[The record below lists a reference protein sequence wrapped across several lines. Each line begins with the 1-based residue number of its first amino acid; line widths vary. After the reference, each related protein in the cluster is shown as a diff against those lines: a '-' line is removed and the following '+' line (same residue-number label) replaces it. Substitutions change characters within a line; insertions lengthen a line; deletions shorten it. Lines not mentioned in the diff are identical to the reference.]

1 MQFSCIFFDIPQ
13 KSSTF
18 ADKLV
23 RTCKR
28 AMCAMCAQITK
39 STGDMTTSFG
49 YVRVAAAVP
58 HMRVADCQ
66 YNASEI
72 KKQITEAVQ
81 EGVQVVCFPE
91 LSITGYTCADLF
103 FTQQLQKD
111 ALSALEDV
119 CTFTRDLPIIV
130 LVGAP
135 LKVDNNLYNCA
146 FVITDGEVVGVV
158 PKINLPNTG
167 EFYEKRWF
175 SSGRDV
181 LENNVNSIRPRIP
194 TIELW
199 GNDVPFGIDL
209 LFTTKDY
216 SFGIELCEDLW
227 SPLPAST
234 QLAIQGAEIIFNLSS
249 SNCVTGKHAFRQR
262 MITQQ
267 SARVHCGYVYTSSGI
282 GESTTDIVFSG
293 STYIAENGEMLEI
306 GERFQ
311 MESSMIISEID
322 VERLRIDRQR
332 NTNFTHDK
340 HGQFRHVQVAPLDEA
355 IGNEAIRREARDNGP
370 LHRHFTQ
377 TPFLP
382 KKKESDEYCED
393 VLNLQVHGLLRR
405 WQHTHTE
412 SLVIGISGG
421 LDSTL
426 ALIVSVLA
434 ADRLGY
440 NRSQVI
446 GVTMPG
452 FGTSDR
458 TYSNAIAMMEE
469 LGISIHEIPIRDM
482 ATQHLNDIGHDLD
495 NHDITYENAQARIR
509 TLVLMDLAN
518 KYNGLVVGTG
528 DMSELALGWATYCG
542 DQMSMYGV
550 NAGVPKTLVRYLV
563 RYAAENIFGER
574 LREILMDVIDT
585 PVSPELLPT
594 DDEGNIAQITEDKV
608 GPYELHDFFLY
619 YFLRYGFTRE
629 KIAFMASMAFDG
641 VYSEEAI
648 EHWLSLFMR
657 RFFTQ
662 QFKRSCLPDGPK
674 VVGVSLSPRGDW
686 RMPSDVAIN

>member
-1 MQFSCIFFDIPQ
+1 M
-13 KSSTF
+13 
-18 ADKLV
+18 
-23 RTCKR
+23 
-28 AMCAMCAQITK
+28 
-39 STGDMTTSFG
+39 
-49 YVRVAAAVP
+49 
-58 HMRVADCQ
+58 
-66 YNASEI
+66 
-72 KKQITEAVQ
+72 
-81 EGVQVVCFPE
+81 
-91 LSITGYTCADLF
+91 
-103 FTQQLQKD
+103 
-111 ALSALEDV
+111 
-119 CTFTRDLPIIV
+119 
-130 LVGAP
+130 
-135 LKVDNNLYNCA
+135 
-146 FVITDGEVVGVV
+146 TDGDVVGVV
-158 PKINLPNTG
+158 PKVNLPNTG

-181 LENNVNSIRPRIP
+181 LEHNINSIRPRIP

-209 LFTTKDY
+209 LFTTRNY
-216 SFGIELCEDLW
+216 SFGIEICEDLW

-249 SNCVTGKHAFRQR
+249 SNCVTGKHTFRQR

-311 MESSMIISEID
+311 MNSSMIISEID

-340 HGQFRHVQVAPLDEA
+340 HGHYRHIHVAPLERSIEDGSA
-355 IGNEAIRREARDNGP
+355 YSLEARGEGP
-370 LHRHFTQ
+370 MHRHFTK

-382 KKKESDEYCED
+382 KKKESDDYCED

-405 WQHTHTE
+405 WQHTHAE

-458 TYSNAIAMMEE
+458 TYQNALAMMEE
-469 LGISIHEIPIRDM
+469 LGVSIHEVPIRDM
-482 ATQHLNDIGHDLD
+482 ATQHLHDIGHDLQ

-509 TLVLMDLAN
+509 TLVLMNLAN

-542 DQMSMYGV
+542 DHMSMYGV
-550 NAGVPKTLVRYLV
+550 NAGVPKTLVRYMV

-574 LREILMDVIDT
+574 LREILMDVIAT

-594 DDEGNIAQITEDKV
+594 DEEGNIAQITEDKV
-608 GPYELHDFFLY
+608 GPYELHDFFMY
-619 YFLRYGFTRE
+619 YYLRYGFTRE
-629 KIAFMASMAFDG
+629 KIAYMATLAFDG
-641 VYSEEAI
+641 VYTEEVI
-648 EHWLSLFMR
+648 QHWLSVFMR

-674 VVGVSLSPRGDW
+674 VVGVSLSPRGDL

>member
-1 MQFSCIFFDIPQ
+1 
-13 KSSTF
+13 
-18 ADKLV
+18 
-23 RTCKR
+23 
-28 AMCAMCAQITK
+28 
-39 STGDMTTSFG
+39 MTTSFG

-58 HMRVADCQ
+58 HMRVANCQ

-146 FVITDGEVVGVV
+146 FVMTDGEVVGVV

-209 LFTTKDY
+209 LFATKDY
-216 SFGIELCEDLW
+216 SFGIEICEDLW

-249 SNCVTGKHAFRQR
+249 SNCVTGKHEFRQR

-293 STYIAENGEMLEI
+293 STYIAENGDMLEI

-311 MESSMIISEID
+311 MESSMVISEID

-340 HGQFRHVQVAPLDEA
+340 HGHYRHIQVAPLEPDN
-355 IGNEAIRREARDNGP
+355 GNRVSDNGGP

-382 KKKESDEYCED
+382 KRKDSVEYCED

-405 WQHTHTE
+405 WQHTHAE

-452 FGTSDR
+452 FGTSGR
-458 TYSNAIAMMEE
+458 TYNNALAMMEE
-469 LGISIHEIPIRDM
+469 LGVSIHEVPIRDM
-482 ATQHLNDIGHDLD
+482 AIQHLNDIGHDLD
-495 NHDITYENAQARIR
+495 THDITYENAQARIR

-542 DQMSMYGV
+542 DHMSMYGV
-550 NAGVPKTLVRYLV
+550 NAGVPKTLVRYMV

-594 DDEGNIAQITEDKV
+594 DEDGNIAQITEDKV
-608 GPYELHDFFLY
+608 GPYELHDFFMY
-619 YFLRYGFTRE
+619 YYLRYGFTRE
-629 KIAFMASMAFDG
+629 KIAYMAGMAFDG
-641 VYSEEAI
+641 VYSEAVI
-648 EHWLSLFMR
+648 EHWLSVFMR

-674 VVGVSLSPRGDW
+674 VVGVSLSPRGDL
-686 RMPSDVAIN
+686 RMPSDVSVRG

>member
-1 MQFSCIFFDIPQ
+1 
-13 KSSTF
+13 
-18 ADKLV
+18 
-23 RTCKR
+23 
-28 AMCAMCAQITK
+28 
-39 STGDMTTSFG
+39 MTTNFG

-66 YNASEI
+66 YNAAEI

-81 EGVQVVCFPE
+81 EGVEVVCFPE

-111 ALSALEDV
+111 ALSALEEV
-119 CTFTRDLPIIV
+119 CAFTRNLPIIV
-130 LVGAP
+130 LIGAP

-146 FVITDGEVVGVV
+146 FVMTDGDVVGVV
-158 PKINLPNTG
+158 PKVNLPNTG

-209 LFTTKDY
+209 LFTTRNY
-216 SFGIELCEDLW
+216 SFGIEICEDLW

-249 SNCVTGKHAFRQR
+249 SNCVTGKHTFRQR

-311 MESSMIISEID
+311 MNSSMIVSEID

-340 HGQFRHVQVAPLDEA
+340 HGHYRHIHVAPLERSIEDGSA
-355 IGNEAIRREARDNGP
+355 YSLEARGEGP
-370 LHRHFTQ
+370 MHRHFTK

-382 KKKESDEYCED
+382 KKKESDDYCED

-405 WQHTHTE
+405 WQHTHAE

-458 TYSNAIAMMEE
+458 TYQNALAMMEE
-469 LGISIHEIPIRDM
+469 LGVSIHEVPIRDM
-482 ATQHLNDIGHDLD
+482 ATQHLHDIGHDLH

-509 TLVLMDLAN
+509 TLVLMNLAN

-542 DQMSMYGV
+542 DHMSMYGV
-550 NAGVPKTLVRYLV
+550 NAGVPKTLVRYMV

-574 LREILMDVIDT
+574 LREILMDVIAT

-594 DDEGNIAQITEDKV
+594 DEEGNIAQITEDKV
-608 GPYELHDFFLY
+608 GPYELHDFFMY
-619 YFLRYGFTRE
+619 YYLRYGFTRE
-629 KIAFMASMAFDG
+629 KIAYMATLAFDG
-641 VYSEEAI
+641 VYTEEVI
-648 EHWLSLFMR
+648 QHWLSVFMR

-674 VVGVSLSPRGDW
+674 VVGVSLSPRGDL
-686 RMPSDVAIN
+686 RMPSDVAIS

>member
-1 MQFSCIFFDIPQ
+1 MASN
-13 KSSTF
+13 
-18 ADKLV
+18 
-23 RTCKR
+23 
-28 AMCAMCAQITK
+28 
-39 STGDMTTSFG
+39 FG

-58 HMRVADCQ
+58 HMRVADCV
-66 YNASEI
+66 YNAGEI
-72 KKQITEAVQ
+72 KKQISDAVA
-81 EGVQVVCFPE
+81 EGVEVVCFPE

-103 FTQQLQKD
+103 FTQQLQRD
-111 ALSALEDV
+111 ALLALEDV
-119 CTFTRDLPIIV
+119 CAFTRNLPIIV

-146 FVITDGEVVGVV
+146 FVMTDGEVVGVV
-158 PKINLPNTG
+158 PKVNLPNTG

-181 LENNVNSIRPRIP
+181 LEQNVNSIRPRIP
-194 TIELW
+194 LIELW
-199 GNDVPFGIDL
+199 GTDVPFGIDL

-216 SFGIELCEDLW
+216 SFGIEICEDLW
-227 SPLPAST
+227 SPLPVST

-293 STYIAENGEMLEI
+293 STYIAENGEMLEM
-306 GERFQ
+306 GDRFQ

-340 HGQFRHVQVAPLDEA
+340 HGHYRHIQVAPLEQALSPDSL
-355 IGNEAIRREARDNGP
+355 IDSSPKSTGP
-370 LHRHFTQ
+370 LHRHFTK

-382 KKKESDEYCED
+382 KRRESDAYCED
-393 VLNLQVHGLLRR
+393 VFNLQTHGLLRR
-405 WQHTHTE
+405 WQHTHAE

-426 ALIVSVLA
+426 ALLVCVMA

-458 TYSNAIAMMEE
+458 TYNNAIELMEQ
-469 LGISIHEIPIRDM
+469 LGVSIHEIPIRNM
-482 ATQHLNDIGHDLD
+482 ATQHLNDIDHDIN

-550 NAGVPKTLVRYLV
+550 NAGIPKTLVRYLV
-563 RYAAENIFGER
+563 QYAAENIFGEETR
-574 LREILMDVIDT
+574 KTLLDIVDT

-594 DDEGNIAQITEDKV
+594 DEDGNIAQITEDKV
-608 GPYELHDFFLY
+608 GPYELHDFFMY

-629 KIAFMASMAFDG
+629 KIAFMAGIAFDG
-641 VYSEEAI
+641 VYEQAVI
-648 EHWLSLFMR
+648 DHWLGIFFR

-662 QFKRSCLPDGPK
+662 QFKRSCMPDGPK

>member
-1 MQFSCIFFDIPQ
+1 M
-13 KSSTF
+13 
-18 ADKLV
+18 
-23 RTCKR
+23 
-28 AMCAMCAQITK
+28 
-39 STGDMTTSFG
+39 TSFG

-146 FVITDGEVVGVV
+146 FVMTDGEVVGVV

-340 HGQFRHVQVAPLDEA
+340 HGQFRHVQVAPLELGLEDGA
-355 IGNEAIRREARDNGP
+355 TRLQDAALLDNGRPMGYGEGP

-382 KKKESDEYCED
+382 KKKDRDEYCED

-405 WQHTHTE
+405 WQHTHAE

-458 TYSNAIAMMEE
+458 TYSNALAMMEE
-469 LGISIHEIPIRDM
+469 LGVSIHEIPIRDM
-482 ATQHLNDIGHDLD
+482 ATQHLNDINHDLN

-574 LREILMDVIDT
+574 LRKILMDVIDT

-641 VYSEEAI
+641 VYSEEVI
-648 EHWLSLFMR
+648 EHWLSVFMR

-686 RMPSDVAIN
+686 RMPSDVAVN

>member
-1 MQFSCIFFDIPQ
+1 MQQTIM
-13 KSSTF
+13 STN
-18 ADKLV
+18 
-23 RTCKR
+23 
-28 AMCAMCAQITK
+28 
-39 STGDMTTSFG
+39 FG

-58 HMRVADCQ
+58 HMRVADCR
-66 YNASEI
+66 YNANEI
-72 KKQITEAVQ
+72 KKQVAEAVQ
-81 EGVQVVCFPE
+81 EGVEVICFPE

-103 FTQQLQKD
+103 FTQQLQRD
-111 ALSALEDV
+111 ALSALEEV
-119 CTFTRDLPIIV
+119 CAYTRNLPIIV

-146 FVITDGEVVGVV
+146 FVMTDGDVVGVV

-181 LENNVNSIRPRIP
+181 LERNINSIRPRIP

-209 LFTTKDY
+209 LFTTRDY
-216 SFGIELCEDLW
+216 SFGIEICEDLW

-249 SNCVTGKHAFRQR
+249 SNCVTGKHEFRQR

-293 STYIAENGEMLEI
+293 STYIAENGDMLEI
-306 GERFQ
+306 GDRFQ
-311 MESSMIISEID
+311 MESSMVVSEID

-340 HGQFRHVQVAPLDEA
+340 HGHFRHIQVAPLERSMELRGD
-355 IGNEAIRREARDNGP
+355 GP
-370 LHRHFTQ
+370 MHRHFTK

-382 KKKESDEYCED
+382 KRKDSIEYCED

-405 WQHTHTE
+405 WQHTKTE
-412 SLVIGISGG
+412 TLVIGISGG

-452 FGTSDR
+452 FGTSGR
-458 TYSNAIAMMEE
+458 TYNNALAMMEE
-469 LGISIHEIPIRDM
+469 LGVSIHEVPIRDM
-482 ATQHLNDIGHDLD
+482 AIQHLNDIGHDLD
-495 NHDITYENAQARIR
+495 THDITYENAQARIR

-542 DQMSMYGV
+542 DHMSMYGV
-550 NAGVPKTLVRYLV
+550 NAGVPKTLVRYMV
-563 RYAAENIFGER
+563 RHAAENIFGER
-574 LREILMDVIDT
+574 LREILLDVIDT

-594 DDEGNIAQITEDKV
+594 DEDGNIAQITEDKV
-608 GPYELHDFFLY
+608 GPYELHDFFMY
-619 YFLRYGFTRE
+619 YYLRYGFTRE
-629 KIAFMASMAFDG
+629 KIAYMASMAFDG
-641 VYSEEAI
+641 VYSEDVI
-648 EHWLSLFMR
+648 NRWLNVFMR

-674 VVGVSLSPRGDW
+674 VVGVSLSPRGDL
-686 RMPSDVAIN
+686 RMPSDVCGI

>member
-1 MQFSCIFFDIPQ
+1 
-13 KSSTF
+13 
-18 ADKLV
+18 
-23 RTCKR
+23 
-28 AMCAMCAQITK
+28 
-39 STGDMTTSFG
+39 MTTNFG

-146 FVITDGEVVGVV
+146 FVMTDGEVVGVV

-340 HGQFRHVQVAPLDEA
+340 HGQYRHIQVAPLEPSLEDGA
-355 IGNEAIRREARDNGP
+355 MHLQDAALLDNGRPMGYGEGP

-382 KKKESDEYCED
+382 KKKDSDEYCED

-405 WQHTHTE
+405 WQHTHAE

-458 TYSNAIAMMEE
+458 TYSNALAMMEE
-469 LGISIHEIPIRDM
+469 LGVSIHEIPIRDM
-482 ATQHLNDIGHDLD
+482 ATQHLNDINHDLN

-550 NAGVPKTLVRYLV
+550 NTGVPKTLVRYLV

-574 LREILMDVIDT
+574 LRDILMDVIDT

-641 VYSEEAI
+641 VYSEEVI
-648 EHWLSLFMR
+648 EHWLSVFMH

>member
-1 MQFSCIFFDIPQ
+1 
-13 KSSTF
+13 
-18 ADKLV
+18 
-23 RTCKR
+23 
-28 AMCAMCAQITK
+28 
-39 STGDMTTSFG
+39 MTTNLG

-58 HMRVADCQ
+58 QMRVADCK
-66 YNASEI
+66 YNANEI
-72 KKQITEAVQ
+72 KKQIKEALQ
-81 EGVQVVCFPE
+81 EGVEVVCFPE
-91 LSITGYTCADLF
+91 LSLTGYTCADLF
-103 FTQQLQKD
+103 FTQQLQQD
-111 ALSALEDV
+111 ALIGLKDICAY
-119 CTFTRDLPIIV
+119 TRDLPIIV
-130 LVGAP
+130 LVGSP

-146 FVITDGEVVGVV
+146 FVITDGEVVGIV

-181 LENNVNSIRPRIP
+181 LEHNVNSIRPRIP

-199 GNDVPFGIDL
+199 GNEVPFGIDL
-209 LFTTKDY
+209 LFATKDY
-216 SFGIELCEDLW
+216 SFGIEICEDLW

-249 SNCVTGKHAFRQR
+249 SNCVTGKHEFRQR

-293 STYIAENGEMLEI
+293 STYIAENGDMLEI
-306 GERFQ
+306 GDRFQ
-311 MESSMIISEID
+311 MESSMIITEID

-340 HGQFRHVQVAPLDEA
+340 HGHYRHIQVAPLEQT
-355 IGNEAIRREARDNGP
+355 ISSSPNNGP
-370 LHRHFTQ
+370 LHRHFPK

-382 KKKESDEYCED
+382 KRSNSVEYCED

-405 WQHTHTE
+405 WQHTHAE

-426 ALIVSVLA
+426 ALLVCALT

-458 TYSNAIAMMEE
+458 TYHNAIELMGQ

-482 ATQHLNDIGHDLD
+482 ATMHLNDIGHDIHQ
-495 NHDITYENAQARIR
+495 HDITYENAQARIR
-509 TLVLMDLAN
+509 TLILMDMAN
-518 KYNGLVVGTG
+518 KYNGIVVGTG

-550 NAGVPKTLVRYLV
+550 NAGIPKTLVRYLV
-563 RYAAENIFGER
+563 KYAAENIFGER
-574 LREILMDVIDT
+574 TREILLDIVDT

-594 DDEGNIAQITEDKV
+594 DEDGNIAQKTEDKV

-629 KIAFMASMAFDG
+629 KIAYMANIAFEG
-641 VYSEEAI
+641 VYSEEVIA
-648 EHWLSLFMR
+648 HWLNVFMR

-662 QFKRSCLPDGPK
+662 QFKRSCMPDGPK

-686 RMPSDVAIN
+686 RMPSDVPIN

>member
-1 MQFSCIFFDIPQ
+1 MN
-13 KSSTF
+13 
-18 ADKLV
+18 
-23 RTCKR
+23 
-28 AMCAMCAQITK
+28 TK
-39 STGDMTTSFG
+39 FG

-58 HMRVADCQ
+58 HMRVADCK

-72 KKQITEAVQ
+72 KKQISEAVE
-81 EGVQVVCFPE
+81 EGVEVVCFPE
-91 LSITGYTCADLF
+91 LSVTGYTCADLF
-103 FTQQLQKD
+103 FTQQLQRD
-111 ALSALEDV
+111 ALSALEEV
-119 CTFTRDLPIIV
+119 CAYTRDLPIIV

-146 FVITDGEVVGVV
+146 FVMTDGDVVGVV
-158 PKINLPNTG
+158 PKVNLPNTG

-181 LENNVNSIRPRIP
+181 LERNVNSIRPRIP

-199 GNDVPFGIDL
+199 GTDVPFGIDL

-216 SFGIELCEDLW
+216 SFGIEICEDLW

-249 SNCVTGKHAFRQR
+249 SNCVTGKHEFRQR

-267 SARVHCGYVYTSSGI
+267 SARVHCGYVYTSSGV

-293 STYIAENGEMLEI
+293 STYIAENGDMLEI

-311 MESSMIISEID
+311 MESSMVISEID

-340 HGQFRHVQVAPLDEA
+340 HGHYRHIQVAPLEPDN
-355 IGNEAIRREARDNGP
+355 GNRVSDNGGP

-382 KKKESDEYCED
+382 KRKDSVEYCED

-405 WQHTHTE
+405 WQHTHAE

-452 FGTSDR
+452 FGTSGR
-458 TYSNAIAMMEE
+458 TYNNALAMMEE
-469 LGISIHEIPIRDM
+469 LGVSIHEVPIRDM
-482 ATQHLNDIGHDLD
+482 TIQHLNDIGHDLD
-495 NHDITYENAQARIR
+495 THDITYENAQARIR

-542 DQMSMYGV
+542 DHMSMYGV
-550 NAGVPKTLVRYLV
+550 NAGVPKTLVRYMV
-563 RYAAENIFGER
+563 RYAAENIFGEQ

-594 DDEGNIAQITEDKV
+594 DEDGNIAQITEDKV
-608 GPYELHDFFLY
+608 GPYELHDFFMY
-619 YFLRYGFTRE
+619 YYLRYGFTRE
-629 KIAFMASMAFDG
+629 KIAYMAGMAFDG
-641 VYSEEAI
+641 VYSEAVI
-648 EHWLSLFMR
+648 EHWLSVFMR

-674 VVGVSLSPRGDW
+674 VVGVSLSPRGDL
-686 RMPSDVAIN
+686 RMPSDVSVRG

>member
-1 MQFSCIFFDIPQ
+1 
-13 KSSTF
+13 
-18 ADKLV
+18 
-23 RTCKR
+23 
-28 AMCAMCAQITK
+28 
-39 STGDMTTSFG
+39 MTTNFG

-66 YNASEI
+66 YNAAEI

-81 EGVQVVCFPE
+81 EGVEVVCFPE

-111 ALSALEDV
+111 ALSALEEV
-119 CTFTRDLPIIV
+119 CAFTRNLPIIV

-146 FVITDGEVVGVV
+146 FVMTDGDVVGVV
-158 PKINLPNTG
+158 PKVNLPNTG

-181 LENNVNSIRPRIP
+181 LEHNINSIRPRIP

-209 LFTTKDY
+209 LFTTRNY
-216 SFGIELCEDLW
+216 SFGIEICEDLW

-249 SNCVTGKHAFRQR
+249 SNCVTGKHTFRQR

-311 MESSMIISEID
+311 MNSSMIISEID

-340 HGQFRHVQVAPLDEA
+340 HGHYRHIHVAPLERSIEDGSA
-355 IGNEAIRREARDNGP
+355 YSLEARGEGP
-370 LHRHFTQ
+370 MHRHFTK

-382 KKKESDEYCED
+382 KKKESDDYCED

-405 WQHTHTE
+405 WQHTHAE

-458 TYSNAIAMMEE
+458 TYQNALAMMEE
-469 LGISIHEIPIRDM
+469 LGVSIHEVPIRDM
-482 ATQHLNDIGHDLD
+482 ATQHLHDIGHDLH

-509 TLVLMDLAN
+509 TLVLMNLAN

-542 DQMSMYGV
+542 DHMSMYGV
-550 NAGVPKTLVRYLV
+550 NAGVPKTLVRYMV

-574 LREILMDVIDT
+574 LREILMDVIAT

-594 DDEGNIAQITEDKV
+594 DEEGNIAQITEDKV
-608 GPYELHDFFLY
+608 GPYELHDFFMY
-619 YFLRYGFTRE
+619 YYLRYGFTRE
-629 KIAFMASMAFDG
+629 KIAYMATLAFDG
-641 VYSEEAI
+641 VYTEEVI
-648 EHWLSLFMR
+648 QHWLNVFMR

-674 VVGVSLSPRGDW
+674 VVGVSLSPRGDL
-686 RMPSDVAIN
+686 RMPSDVAIS

>member
-1 MQFSCIFFDIPQ
+1 M
-13 KSSTF
+13 KTN
-18 ADKLV
+18 
-23 RTCKR
+23 
-28 AMCAMCAQITK
+28 
-39 STGDMTTSFG
+39 FG

-58 HMRVADCQ
+58 QMRVADCLF
-66 YNASEI
+66 NAKEI
-72 KKQITEAVQ
+72 KKQITEAVE
-81 EGVQVVCFPE
+81 EGVEVICFPE
-91 LSITGYTCADLF
+91 LSLTGYTCADLF
-103 FTQQLQKD
+103 FTQKLQRD
-111 ALSALEDV
+111 ALTYLEEI
-119 CTFTRDLPIIV
+119 CNFTRNLPIIV

-146 FVITDGEVVGVV
+146 FVMTDGDVVGVV

-216 SFGIELCEDLW
+216 SFGIEICEDLW

-249 SNCVTGKHAFRQR
+249 SNCVTGKHTFRQR

-293 STYIAENGEMLEI
+293 STYIAENGDMLEI

-311 MESSMIISEID
+311 MENSMIISEID

-340 HGQFRHVQVAPLDEA
+340 HGHYRHIQVAPLESTENSTNTYSLELK
-355 IGNEAIRREARDNGP
+355 GNGGP
-370 LHRHFTQ
+370 LHRHFTK

-382 KKKESDEYCED
+382 KRKDSMEYCED

-405 WQHTHTE
+405 WQHTHAET
-412 SLVIGISGG
+412 LVIGISGG

-452 FGTSDR
+452 FGTSGR
-458 TYSNAIAMMEE
+458 TYNNAISMMEE
-469 LGISIHEIPIRDM
+469 LGVSIHEIPIRDM
-482 ATQHLNDIGHDLD
+482 ATQHLNDIGHDID
-495 NHDITYENAQARIR
+495 THDITYENAQARIR
-509 TLVLMDLAN
+509 TLVLMNLAN

-542 DQMSMYGV
+542 DHMSMYGV

-574 LREILMDVIDT
+574 LRNILMDVIDT

-594 DDEGNIAQITEDKV
+594 DKDGNIAQITEDKV
-608 GPYELHDFFLY
+608 GPYELHDFFMY
-619 YFLRYGFTRE
+619 YYLRYGFTRE
-629 KIAFMASMAFDG
+629 KIAFMATLAFDG
-641 VYSEEAI
+641 VYSEKVI
-648 EHWLSLFMR
+648 NCWLDVFMR

-674 VVGVSLSPRGDW
+674 VVGVSLSPRGDL
-686 RMPSDVAIN
+686 RMPSDVSFNN

>member
-1 MQFSCIFFDIPQ
+1 MHTDGM
-13 KSSTF
+13 STN
-18 ADKLV
+18 
-23 RTCKR
+23 
-28 AMCAMCAQITK
+28 
-39 STGDMTTSFG
+39 FG

-66 YNASEI
+66 YNANEI
-72 KKQITEAVQ
+72 KKQITEAIK

-103 FTQQLQKD
+103 FTQQLQRD
-111 ALSALEDV
+111 ALQALEQI
-119 CTFTRDLPIIV
+119 CAYTRNLPIIV

-146 FVITDGEVVGVV
+146 FVMTDGDVVGVV

-181 LENNVNSIRPRIP
+181 LEHNVNSIRPRIP

-209 LFTTKDY
+209 LFATKDY
-216 SFGIELCEDLW
+216 SFGIEICEDLW

-293 STYIAENGEMLEI
+293 STYIAENGDMLEI
-306 GERFQ
+306 GDRFQ

-340 HGQFRHVQVAPLDEA
+340 HGHYRHIQVAPLERSLGDGSAYSLEFR
-355 IGNEAIRREARDNGP
+355 GEGP
-370 LHRHFTQ
+370 LHRHFTK

-382 KKKESDEYCED
+382 KKKESDAYCED
-393 VLNLQVHGLLRR
+393 VLNLQAHGLLRR
-405 WQHTHTE
+405 WQHTHAQ

-426 ALIVSVLA
+426 ALLVCVLA

-440 NRSQVI
+440 HRSQII

-452 FGTSDR
+452 FGTSNR
-458 TYSNAIAMMEE
+458 TYTNAIALMEQ
-469 LGISIHEIPIRDM
+469 LGISIHEIPIREM
-482 ATQHLNDIGHDLD
+482 ATQHLNDIGHDISV
-495 NHDITYENAQARIR
+495 HDITYENAQARIR
-509 TLVLMDLAN
+509 TLVLMDMAN
-518 KYNGLVVGTG
+518 KYNGIVVGTG

-550 NAGVPKTLVRYLV
+550 NAGVPKTLVRYIV
-563 RYAAENIFGER
+563 QYAAENIFGEEIR
-574 LREILMDVIDT
+574 KILMDIVDT

-594 DDEGNIAQITEDKV
+594 DEEGNIAQITEDKV

-629 KIAFMASMAFDG
+629 KIAFMAGIAFEG
-641 VYSEEAI
+641 VYEQEVI
-648 EHWLSLFMR
+648 DHWLNVFMR
-657 RFFTQ
+657 RFFAQ
-662 QFKRSCLPDGPK
+662 QFKRSCMPDGPK

-686 RMPSDVAIN
+686 RMPSDATLS

>member
-1 MQFSCIFFDIPQ
+1 M
-13 KSSTF
+13 
-18 ADKLV
+18 
-23 RTCKR
+23 
-28 AMCAMCAQITK
+28 
-39 STGDMTTSFG
+39 
-49 YVRVAAAVP
+49 
-58 HMRVADCQ
+58 
-66 YNASEI
+66 
-72 KKQITEAVQ
+72 
-81 EGVQVVCFPE
+81 VCFPE

-146 FVITDGEVVGVV
+146 FVMTDGEVIGVV

-340 HGQFRHVQVAPLDEA
+340 HGQFRHVQVAPLELGLEDGA
-355 IGNEAIRREARDNGP
+355 TRLQDAALLDNGRPMGYGEGP

-382 KKKESDEYCED
+382 KKKDSDEYCED

-405 WQHTHTE
+405 WQHTHAE

-458 TYSNAIAMMEE
+458 TYSNAIALMEE

-482 ATQHLNDIGHDLD
+482 ATQHLNDINHDLN

-574 LREILMDVIDT
+574 LRDILMDVIDT

-641 VYSEEAI
+641 VYSEEVI
-648 EHWLSLFMR
+648 EHWLSVFMH

>member
-1 MQFSCIFFDIPQ
+1 MA
-13 KSSTF
+13 TN
-18 ADKLV
+18 
-23 RTCKR
+23 
-28 AMCAMCAQITK
+28 
-39 STGDMTTSFG
+39 FG

-58 HMRVADCQ
+58 HMRVADCK
-66 YNASEI
+66 YNASQI
-72 KKQITEAVQ
+72 KEQITEAVR
-81 EGVQVVCFPE
+81 EGVDVVCFPE

-103 FTQQLQKD
+103 FTQQLQKN
-111 ALSALEDV
+111 ALSMLEEV
-119 CTFTRDLPIIV
+119 CAYTRNLPIIV

-146 FVITDGEVVGVV
+146 FVMTDGDVVGVV

-181 LENNVNSIRPRIP
+181 LEHTSNSIRPRIP

-209 LFTTKDY
+209 LFTTNHY

-282 GESTTDIVFSG
+282 GESTTDIIFSG
-293 STYIAENGEMLEI
+293 STYIAENGDMLEI

-340 HGQFRHVQVAPLDEA
+340 HGHYRHIQVAPLDEA

-370 LHRHFTQ
+370 LHRHFTK

-382 KKKESDEYCED
+382 KRKESVEYCED
-393 VLNLQVHGLLRR
+393 VLNLQMHGLLRR
-405 WQHTHTE
+405 WQHTHAD
-412 SLVIGISGG
+412 SLIIGISGG

-440 NRSQVI
+440 SRSQVI

-452 FGTSDR
+452 FGTSNR
-458 TYSNAIAMMEE
+458 TYHNALAMMEE
-469 LGISIHEIPIRDM
+469 LGISMHEVPIRDM
-482 ATQHLNDIGHDLD
+482 TIQHLNDIHHDID
-495 NHDITYENAQARIR
+495 ARDITYENAQARIR
-509 TLVLMDLAN
+509 TLVLMDMAN

-528 DMSELALGWATYCG
+528 DMSELALGWATYNG
-542 DQMSMYGV
+542 DHMSMYGV
-550 NAGVPKTLVRYLV
+550 NAGIPKTLVRYMV
-563 RYAAENIFGER
+563 KYAAENIFSER
-574 LREILMDVIDT
+574 MREILLDVIDT

-594 DDEGNIAQITEDKV
+594 DNEGNIAQITEDKV
-608 GPYELHDFFLY
+608 GPYELHDFFMY
-619 YFLRYGFTRE
+619 YFLRYGFTNE
-629 KIAFMASMAFDG
+629 KIAYMATIAFDG
-641 VYSEEAI
+641 QYTEEEI
-648 EHWLSLFMR
+648 THWLGIFMR
-657 RFFTQ
+657 RFYTH

-674 VVGVSLSPRGDW
+674 VVGVSLSPRGDL
-686 RMPSDVAIN
+686 RMPSDVSIIV

>member
-1 MQFSCIFFDIPQ
+1 M
-13 KSSTF
+13 STN
-18 ADKLV
+18 
-23 RTCKR
+23 
-28 AMCAMCAQITK
+28 
-39 STGDMTTSFG
+39 FG

-58 HMRVADCQ
+58 RMRVADCQ
-66 YNASEI
+66 YNANEI
-72 KKQITEAVQ
+72 KKQITEAIK
-81 EGVQVVCFPE
+81 EGVQVICFPE

-103 FTQQLQKD
+103 FTQHLQRD
-111 ALSALEDV
+111 ALQALEQI
-119 CTFTRDLPIIV
+119 CAYTRNQPIIV

-146 FVITDGEVVGVV
+146 FVMTDGDVVGVV

-181 LENNVNSIRPRIP
+181 LEHNVNSIRPRIP

-199 GNDVPFGIDL
+199 GNDMPFGIDL
-209 LFTTKDY
+209 LFATKDY
-216 SFGIELCEDLW
+216 SFGIEICEDLW

-234 QLAIQGAEIIFNLSS
+234 QLAIQGAEIIFNPSS

-293 STYIAENGEMLEI
+293 STYIAENGDMLEI
-306 GERFQ
+306 GDRFQ

-340 HGQFRHVQVAPLDEA
+340 HGNYRHIQVAPLERSLEDA
-355 IGNEAIRREARDNGP
+355 SLQFSGRPTGYSLEARGSGP
-370 LHRHFTQ
+370 LHRHFTK

-382 KKKESDEYCED
+382 KKKESDAYCED
-393 VLNLQVHGLLRR
+393 VLNLQIHGLLRR
-405 WQHTHTE
+405 WQHTHAQ

-426 ALIVSVLA
+426 ALLVCVLA

-440 NRSQVI
+440 HRSQII

-452 FGTSDR
+452 FGTSNR
-458 TYSNAIAMMEE
+458 TYNNAIAIMEQ
-469 LGISIHEIPIRDM
+469 LGISIHEIPIREM
-482 ATQHLNDIGHDLD
+482 ATQHLNDIGHDISV
-495 NHDITYENAQARIR
+495 HDITYENAQARIR
-509 TLVLMDLAN
+509 TLVLMDMAN
-518 KYNGLVVGTG
+518 KYNGIVVGTG

-550 NAGVPKTLVRYLV
+550 NAGVPKTLVRYIV
-563 RYAAENIFGER
+563 QYAAENIFGEEIR
-574 LREILMDVIDT
+574 KILMDIVNT

-594 DDEGNIAQITEDKV
+594 DKEGNIAQITEDKV

-629 KIAFMASMAFDG
+629 KIAFMAGIAFEG
-641 VYSEEAI
+641 VYEQEVI
-648 EHWLSLFMR
+648 DHWLNVFMR

-662 QFKRSCLPDGPK
+662 QFKRSCMPDGPK

-686 RMPSDVAIN
+686 RMPSDVSLCER

>member
-1 MQFSCIFFDIPQ
+1 
-13 KSSTF
+13 
-18 ADKLV
+18 
-23 RTCKR
+23 
-28 AMCAMCAQITK
+28 
-39 STGDMTTSFG
+39 MTTNFG

-66 YNASEI
+66 YNAAEI

-81 EGVQVVCFPE
+81 EGVEVVCFPE

-111 ALSALEDV
+111 ALSALEEV
-119 CTFTRDLPIIV
+119 CAFTRNLPIIV

-146 FVITDGEVVGVV
+146 FVMTDGDVVGVV
-158 PKINLPNTG
+158 PKVNLPNTG

-181 LENNVNSIRPRIP
+181 LEHNINSIRPRIP

-209 LFTTKDY
+209 LFTTRNY
-216 SFGIELCEDLW
+216 SFGIEICEDLW

-249 SNCVTGKHAFRQR
+249 SNCVTGKHTFRQR

-311 MESSMIISEID
+311 MNSSMIISEID

-340 HGQFRHVQVAPLDEA
+340 HGHYRHIHVAPLERSIEDGSA
-355 IGNEAIRREARDNGP
+355 YSLEARGEGP
-370 LHRHFTQ
+370 MHRHFTK

-382 KKKESDEYCED
+382 KKKESDDYCED

-405 WQHTHTE
+405 WQHTHAE

-458 TYSNAIAMMEE
+458 TYQNALAMMEE
-469 LGISIHEIPIRDM
+469 LGVSIHEVPIRDM
-482 ATQHLNDIGHDLD
+482 ATQHLHDIGHDLH

-509 TLVLMDLAN
+509 TLVLMNLAN

-542 DQMSMYGV
+542 DHMSMYGV
-550 NAGVPKTLVRYLV
+550 NAGVPKTLVRYMV

-574 LREILMDVIDT
+574 LREILMDVIAT

-594 DDEGNIAQITEDKV
+594 DEEGNIAQITEDKV
-608 GPYELHDFFLY
+608 GPYELHDFFMY
-619 YFLRYGFTRE
+619 YYLRYGFTRE
-629 KIAFMASMAFDG
+629 KIAYMATLAFDG
-641 VYSEEAI
+641 VYTEEI
-648 EHWLSLFMR
+648 IQHWLSVFMR

-674 VVGVSLSPRGDW
+674 VVGVSLSPRGDL
-686 RMPSDVAIN
+686 RMPSDVAIS

>member
-1 MQFSCIFFDIPQ
+1 MRFFLYFCRLIVF
-13 KSSTF
+13 K
-18 ADKLV
+18 
-23 RTCKR
+23 
-28 AMCAMCAQITK
+28 
-39 STGDMTTSFG
+39 TTMNTNFG

-58 HMRVADCQ
+58 QMRVADCNF
-66 YNASEI
+66 NANEI
-72 KKQITEAVQ
+72 KKQISEAVQ
-81 EGVQVVCFPE
+81 EGVQVICFPE

-103 FTQQLQKD
+103 FTQQLQQN
-111 ALSALEDV
+111 ALSALEQV
-119 CTFTRDLPIIV
+119 CTYTRDLPIIV
-130 LVGAP
+130 LAGAP

-146 FVITDGEVVGVV
+146 FVMTDGEVMGIV

-181 LENNVNSIRPRIP
+181 LEGNSNSIRPRIP

-199 GNDVPFGIDL
+199 GKDVPFGIDL
-209 LFTTKDY
+209 VFTTNDY
-216 SFGIELCEDLW
+216 SFGIEICEDLW

-234 QLAIQGAEIIFNLSS
+234 QLAIQGAEIIFNPSS
-249 SNCVTGKHAFRQR
+249 SNCVTGKHTFRQR
-262 MITQQ
+262 MIMQQ

-293 STYIAENGEMLEI
+293 STYIAENGDMLDM
-306 GERFQ
+306 GDRFQ

-340 HGQFRHVQVAPLDEA
+340 HGHYRHIQVAPLEQAAYPHPLPEGKGDDA
-355 IGNEAIRREARDNGP
+355 ISPYSPIASSPIYTEP
-370 LHRHFTQ
+370 THRHFPK

-382 KKKESDEYCED
+382 KRSNSMEYCED

-405 WQHTHTE
+405 WQHTHAE

-426 ALIVSVLA
+426 ALLVCVLT

-440 NRSQVI
+440 SRSQII

-458 TYSNAIAMMEE
+458 TYNNAIALMEQ
-469 LGISIHEIPIRDM
+469 LGISIHEISIREM
-482 ATQHLNDIGHDLD
+482 ATQHLQDIGHDINL
-495 NHDITYENAQARIR
+495 HDITYENAQARIR
-509 TLVLMDLAN
+509 TLVLMDMAN

-542 DQMSMYGV
+542 DQMSMYGL
-550 NAGVPKTLVRYLV
+550 NAGVPKTLVRHLV
-563 RYAAENIFGER
+563 QHAAENIFSETTR
-574 LREILMDVIDT
+574 QILLDIVDT

-594 DDEGNIAQITEDKV
+594 DEDGNIAQKTEDKV
-608 GPYELHDFFLY
+608 GPYELHDFYMY

-629 KIAFMASMAFDG
+629 KIAYMASIAFEDQ
-641 VYSEEAI
+641 YSQEEV
-648 EHWLSLFMR
+648 EHWLGVFMH

-686 RMPSDVAIN
+686 RMPSDVALS

>member
-1 MQFSCIFFDIPQ
+1 
-13 KSSTF
+13 
-18 ADKLV
+18 
-23 RTCKR
+23 
-28 AMCAMCAQITK
+28 
-39 STGDMTTSFG
+39 MTTSFG

-130 LVGAP
+130 LIGAP

-146 FVITDGEVVGVV
+146 FVMTDGEVIGVV

-293 STYIAENGEMLEI
+293 STYIAENGDMLEI

-340 HGQFRHVQVAPLDEA
+340 HGQYRHIQVAPLEPSLEDGA
-355 IGNEAIRREARDNGP
+355 TRLQNAALLDNGRPMGYGEGP

-382 KKKESDEYCED
+382 KKKDSDEYCED

-482 ATQHLNDIGHDLD
+482 ATQHLNDINHDLN

-574 LREILMDVIDT
+574 LRDILMDVIDT

-641 VYSEEAI
+641 VYSEEVI
-648 EHWLSLFMR
+648 EHWLNVFMR

>member
-1 MQFSCIFFDIPQ
+1 M
-13 KSSTF
+13 STN
-18 ADKLV
+18 
-23 RTCKR
+23 
-28 AMCAMCAQITK
+28 
-39 STGDMTTSFG
+39 FG

-66 YNASEI
+66 YNANEI
-72 KKQITEAVQ
+72 KKQITEAIE

-103 FTQQLQKD
+103 FTQQLQRD
-111 ALSALEDV
+111 ALQALEQI
-119 CTFTRDLPIIV
+119 CAYTRNLPIIV

-146 FVITDGEVVGVV
+146 FVMTDGDVVGVV

-181 LENNVNSIRPRIP
+181 LEHNVNSIRPRIP

-209 LFTTKDY
+209 LFATKDY
-216 SFGIELCEDLW
+216 SFGIEICEDLW

-293 STYIAENGEMLEI
+293 STYIAENGDMLEI
-306 GERFQ
+306 GDRFQ

-340 HGQFRHVQVAPLDEA
+340 HGHYRHVQVAPLEET
-355 IGNEAIRREARDNGP
+355 ITSSPNRGP
-370 LHRHFTQ
+370 LHRHFTK

-382 KKKESDEYCED
+382 KKKESDAYCED
-393 VLNLQVHGLLRR
+393 VLNLQAHGLLRR
-405 WQHTHTE
+405 WQHTHAQ

-426 ALIVSVLA
+426 ALLVCVLA

-440 NRSQVI
+440 HRSQII

-452 FGTSDR
+452 FGTSNR
-458 TYSNAIAMMEE
+458 TYTNAIALMEQ
-469 LGISIHEIPIRDM
+469 LGISIHEIPIREM
-482 ATQHLNDIGHDLD
+482 ATQHLQDIGHDI
-495 NHDITYENAQARIR
+495 NQHDITYENAQARIR
-509 TLVLMDLAN
+509 TLVLMDMAN
-518 KYNGLVVGTG
+518 KYNGIVVGTG

-550 NAGVPKTLVRYLV
+550 NAGVPKTLVRYIV
-563 RYAAENIFGER
+563 QYAAENIFGEEIR
-574 LREILMDVIDT
+574 KILMDIVDT

-594 DDEGNIAQITEDKV
+594 DEEGNIAQITEDKV

-629 KIAFMASMAFDG
+629 KIAFMAGIAFEG
-641 VYSEEAI
+641 VYEQEVI
-648 EHWLSLFMR
+648 DHWLNVFMR

-662 QFKRSCLPDGPK
+662 QFKRSCMPDGPK

-686 RMPSDVAIN
+686 RMPSDATLS

>member
-1 MQFSCIFFDIPQ
+1 MASN
-13 KSSTF
+13 
-18 ADKLV
+18 
-23 RTCKR
+23 
-28 AMCAMCAQITK
+28 
-39 STGDMTTSFG
+39 FG

-58 HMRVADCQ
+58 HMRVADCV
-66 YNASEI
+66 YNAGEI
-72 KKQITEAVQ
+72 KKQISDAVA
-81 EGVQVVCFPE
+81 EGVEVVCFPE

-103 FTQQLQKD
+103 FTQQLQRD
-111 ALSALEDV
+111 ALLALEDV
-119 CTFTRDLPIIV
+119 CAFTRNLPIIV

-146 FVITDGEVVGVV
+146 FVMTDGEVVGVV
-158 PKINLPNTG
+158 PKVNLPNTG

-181 LENNVNSIRPRIP
+181 LEKNVNSIHPRIP
-194 TIELW
+194 LIELW

-209 LFTTKDY
+209 LFATKDY
-216 SFGIELCEDLW
+216 SFGIEICEDLW
-227 SPLPAST
+227 SPLPVST
-234 QLAIQGAEIIFNLSS
+234 QLAIQGAEIIFNPSS

-293 STYIAENGEMLEI
+293 STYIAENGEMLEM
-306 GERFQ
+306 GDRFQ

-340 HGQFRHVQVAPLDEA
+340 HGHYRHIQVAPLEQALSLDSL
-355 IGNEAIRREARDNGP
+355 IDSSPKSTGP
-370 LHRHFTQ
+370 LHRHFTK

-382 KKKESDEYCED
+382 KRRESDAYCED
-393 VLNLQVHGLLRR
+393 VFNLQTHGLLRR
-405 WQHTHTE
+405 WQHTHAE

-426 ALIVSVLA
+426 ALLVCVMA

-458 TYSNAIAMMEE
+458 TYNNAIALMEQ
-469 LGISIHEIPIRDM
+469 LGVSIHEIPIRNM
-482 ATQHLNDIGHDLD
+482 ATQHLNDIDHDIN

-550 NAGVPKTLVRYLV
+550 NAGIPKTLVRYLV
-563 RYAAENIFGER
+563 QYAAENIFGEETR
-574 LREILMDVIDT
+574 KTLLDIVDT

-594 DDEGNIAQITEDKV
+594 DEDGNIAQITEDKV
-608 GPYELHDFFLY
+608 GPYELHDFFMY

-629 KIAFMASMAFDG
+629 KIAFMAGIAFDG
-641 VYSEEAI
+641 VYEQAVI
-648 EHWLSLFMR
+648 DHWLGIFFR

-662 QFKRSCLPDGPK
+662 QFKRSCMPDGPK

-686 RMPSDVAIN
+686 RMPSDVAMTK

>member
-1 MQFSCIFFDIPQ
+1 MAS
-13 KSSTF
+13 K
-18 ADKLV
+18 
-23 RTCKR
+23 
-28 AMCAMCAQITK
+28 
-39 STGDMTTSFG
+39 FG

-58 HMRVADCQ
+58 HMRVADCV

-72 KKQITEAVQ
+72 KKQITEAVA
-81 EGVQVVCFPE
+81 EGIEVVCFPE

-103 FTQQLQKD
+103 FTQRLQRD

-119 CTFTRDLPIIV
+119 CAYTRNLPIIV

-146 FVITDGEVVGVV
+146 FVMTDGEVVGVV
-158 PKINLPNTG
+158 PKVNLPNTG

-181 LENNVNSIRPRIP
+181 LEQNVNSIRPRIP
-194 TIELW
+194 LIELW
-199 GNDVPFGIDL
+199 GTDVPFGIDL

-216 SFGIELCEDLW
+216 SFGIEICEDLW
-227 SPLPAST
+227 SPLPVST

-311 MESSMIISEID
+311 MDSSMVVSEID

-340 HGQFRHVQVAPLDEA
+340 HGHYRHIHVAPLERSLEDDSTYRLEF
-355 IGNEAIRREARDNGP
+355 RDGGP
-370 LHRHFTQ
+370 MHRHFTQ

-382 KKKESDEYCED
+382 KKRESDAYCED

-405 WQHTHTE
+405 WQHTHAE

-458 TYSNAIAMMEE
+458 TYSNALAMMEE
-469 LGISIHEIPIRDM
+469 LGISIHEVPIREM
-482 ATQHLNDIGHDLD
+482 ATQHLNDIGHNLET
-495 NHDITYENAQARIR
+495 HDITYENAQARIR

-542 DQMSMYGV
+542 DHMSMYGV
-550 NAGVPKTLVRYLV
+550 NAGVPKTLVKYMV

-594 DDEGNIAQITEDKV
+594 DEEGNIAQITEDKV
-608 GPYELHDFFLY
+608 GPYELHDFFMY
-619 YFLRYGFTRE
+619 YYLRYGFTRE
-629 KIAFMASMAFDG
+629 KIAYMAGMAFDG
-641 VYSEEAI
+641 VYSDEVI
-648 EHWLSLFMR
+648 EHWLNVFMR

-674 VVGVSLSPRGDW
+674 VVGVSLSPRGDL

>member
-1 MQFSCIFFDIPQ
+1 
-13 KSSTF
+13 
-18 ADKLV
+18 
-23 RTCKR
+23 
-28 AMCAMCAQITK
+28 
-39 STGDMTTSFG
+39 MTTNFG

-146 FVITDGEVVGVV
+146 FVMTDGEVVGVV

-340 HGQFRHVQVAPLDEA
+340 HGQFRHVQVAPLEPSLEDGA
-355 IGNEAIRREARDNGP
+355 TRLQDAALLDNGRPMGYGEGP

-382 KKKESDEYCED
+382 KKKDSDEYCED

-405 WQHTHTE
+405 WQHTHAE

-458 TYSNAIAMMEE
+458 TYSNALAMMEE

-482 ATQHLNDIGHDLD
+482 ATQHLNDINHDLN

-641 VYSEEAI
+641 VYSEEVI
-648 EHWLSLFMR
+648 EHWLSVFMR

>member
-1 MQFSCIFFDIPQ
+1 MQQTIM
-13 KSSTF
+13 STH
-18 ADKLV
+18 
-23 RTCKR
+23 
-28 AMCAMCAQITK
+28 
-39 STGDMTTSFG
+39 FG

-58 HMRVADCQ
+58 HMRVADCR
-66 YNASEI
+66 YNANEI
-72 KKQITEAVQ
+72 KKQVAEAVQ
-81 EGVQVVCFPE
+81 EGVEVICFPE

-103 FTQQLQKD
+103 FTQQLQRD
-111 ALSALEDV
+111 ALSALEEV
-119 CTFTRDLPIIV
+119 CAYTRNLPIIV

-146 FVITDGEVVGVV
+146 FVMTDGDVVGVV

-181 LENNVNSIRPRIP
+181 LERNINSIRPRIP

-209 LFTTKDY
+209 LFTTRDY
-216 SFGIELCEDLW
+216 SFGIEICEDLW

-249 SNCVTGKHAFRQR
+249 SNCVTGKHEFRQR

-293 STYIAENGEMLEI
+293 STYIAENGDMLEI
-306 GERFQ
+306 GDRFQ
-311 MESSMIISEID
+311 MESSMVVSEID

-340 HGQFRHVQVAPLDEA
+340 HGHFRHIQVAPLERSMELRGD
-355 IGNEAIRREARDNGP
+355 GP
-370 LHRHFTQ
+370 MHRHFTK

-382 KKKESDEYCED
+382 KRKDSIEYCED

-405 WQHTHTE
+405 WQHTKTE
-412 SLVIGISGG
+412 TLVIGISGG

-452 FGTSDR
+452 FGTSGR
-458 TYSNAIAMMEE
+458 TYNNALAMMEE
-469 LGISIHEIPIRDM
+469 LGVSIHEVPIRDM
-482 ATQHLNDIGHDLD
+482 AIQHLNDIGHDLD
-495 NHDITYENAQARIR
+495 THDITYENAQARIR

-542 DQMSMYGV
+542 DHMSMYGV
-550 NAGVPKTLVRYLV
+550 NAGVPKTLVRYMV
-563 RYAAENIFGER
+563 RHAAENIFGER
-574 LREILMDVIDT
+574 LREILLDVIDT

-594 DDEGNIAQITEDKV
+594 DEDGNIAQITEDKV
-608 GPYELHDFFLY
+608 GPYELHDFFMY
-619 YFLRYGFTRE
+619 YYLRYGFTRE
-629 KIAFMASMAFDG
+629 KIAYMASMAFDG
-641 VYSEEAI
+641 VYSEDVI
-648 EHWLSLFMR
+648 NRWLNVFMR

-674 VVGVSLSPRGDW
+674 VVGVSLSPRGDL
-686 RMPSDVAIN
+686 RMPSDVCGI

>member
-1 MQFSCIFFDIPQ
+1 MAS
-13 KSSTF
+13 K
-18 ADKLV
+18 
-23 RTCKR
+23 
-28 AMCAMCAQITK
+28 
-39 STGDMTTSFG
+39 FG

-58 HMRVADCQ
+58 HMRVADCV

-72 KKQITEAVQ
+72 KKQITEAVA
-81 EGVQVVCFPE
+81 EGIEVVCFPE

-103 FTQQLQKD
+103 FTQQLQRD
-111 ALSALEDV
+111 ALAALEDV
-119 CTFTRDLPIIV
+119 CAYTRNLPIIV

-146 FVITDGEVVGVV
+146 FVMTDGEVVGVV
-158 PKINLPNTG
+158 PKVNLPNTG

-181 LENNVNSIRPRIP
+181 LEQNVNSIRPRIP
-194 TIELW
+194 LIELW
-199 GNDVPFGIDL
+199 GTDVPFGIDL

-216 SFGIELCEDLW
+216 SFGIEICEDLW
-227 SPLPAST
+227 SPLPVST

-311 MESSMIISEID
+311 MDSSMVISEID

-340 HGQFRHVQVAPLDEA
+340 HGHYRHIHVAPLERSLEDDSTYRLEF
-355 IGNEAIRREARDNGP
+355 RDGGP
-370 LHRHFTQ
+370 MHRHFTK

-382 KKKESDEYCED
+382 KKRESDAYCED

-405 WQHTHTE
+405 WQHTKAE

-440 NRSQVI
+440 SRSQVI

-452 FGTSDR
+452 FGTSGR
-458 TYSNAIAMMEE
+458 TYNNALAMMEE
-469 LGISIHEIPIRDM
+469 LGVSIHEVPIREM
-482 ATQHLNDIGHDLD
+482 ATQHLNDIGHDLET
-495 NHDITYENAQARIR
+495 HDITYENAQARIR

-542 DQMSMYGV
+542 DHMSMYGV
-550 NAGVPKTLVRYLV
+550 NAGVPKTLVRYMV

-574 LREILMDVIDT
+574 LRETLLDVIDT

-594 DDEGNIAQITEDKV
+594 DEEGNIAQITEDKV
-608 GPYELHDFFLY
+608 GPYELHDFFMY
-619 YFLRYGFTRE
+619 YYLRYGFTRE
-629 KIAFMASMAFDG
+629 KIAYMAGMAFDG
-641 VYSEEAI
+641 VYSDEVI
-648 EHWLSLFMR
+648 EHWLNVFMR

-674 VVGVSLSPRGDW
+674 VVGVSLSPRGDL
-686 RMPSDVAIN
+686 RMPSDVAFH

>member
-1 MQFSCIFFDIPQ
+1 
-13 KSSTF
+13 
-18 ADKLV
+18 
-23 RTCKR
+23 
-28 AMCAMCAQITK
+28 
-39 STGDMTTSFG
+39 MTTSFG

-58 HMRVADCQ
+58 QMRVADCQ

-72 KKQITEAVQ
+72 KKQITEAIH

-111 ALSALEDV
+111 ALAALEDV
-119 CTFTRDLPIIV
+119 CAFTRDLPIIV

-146 FVITDGEVVGVV
+146 FVMTDGDVIGVV

-199 GNDVPFGIDL
+199 GNDIPFGIDL

-216 SFGIELCEDLW
+216 CFGIELCEDLW

-293 STYIAENGEMLEI
+293 STYIAENGDMLEI
-306 GERFQ
+306 GDRFQ
-311 MESSMIISEID
+311 LESNMIISEID

-340 HGQFRHVQVAPLDEA
+340 HGHYRHIQVAPLERSLADGSAYSLEFRDE
-355 IGNEAIRREARDNGP
+355 GP
-370 LHRHFTQ
+370 LHRHFTK

-405 WQHTHTE
+405 WQHTHAE

-440 NRSQVI
+440 SRSQVI

-458 TYSNAIAMMEE
+458 TYNNAIQMMEE
-469 LGISIHEIPIRDM
+469 LGVSMHEIPIREM
-482 ATQHLNDIGHDLD
+482 ATQHLQDIGHDI
-495 NHDITYENAQARIR
+495 NTHDITYENAQARIR

-542 DQMSMYGV
+542 DHMSMYGV
-550 NAGVPKTLVRYLV
+550 NAGIPKTLVRYIV
-563 RYAAENIFGER
+563 RYAAENIFAER
-574 LREILMDVIDT
+574 LREILFDIIDT

-594 DDEGNIAQITEDKV
+594 DEEGNIAQITEDKV
-608 GPYELHDFFLY
+608 GPYELHDFFMY

-641 VYSEEAI
+641 VYTNEVI
-648 EHWLSLFMR
+648 NHWLGIFMR

-686 RMPSDVAIN
+686 RMPSDASVKV